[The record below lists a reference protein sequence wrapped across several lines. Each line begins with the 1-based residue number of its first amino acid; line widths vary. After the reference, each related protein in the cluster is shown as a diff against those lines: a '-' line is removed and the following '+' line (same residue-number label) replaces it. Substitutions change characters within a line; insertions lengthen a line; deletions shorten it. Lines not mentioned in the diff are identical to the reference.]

1 MSWERN
7 LLKGKQGEEIIHNML
22 DESGYAAI
30 SYGYE
35 KSLSGLANRLREK
48 KTEYCGDVERQIRS
62 TPDFIVYD
70 PAKPVGGGY
79 FQVADLMLLEVKT
92 RKLLN
97 RYNSNFML
105 YEESKKDRIEDYLKF
120 WGNSLLVVVI
130 PKYDFFYVREM
141 KTLLPDRL
149 VYNAK
154 NDFQKFQKIFSRVT
168 DETIRKYQFLR
179 NKLFHGCHW
188 FYRYHDFVT

>member
-22 DESGYAAI
+22 DESGYDVI

-35 KSLSGLANRLREK
+35 KSLSGLANRLQAK

-62 TPDFIVYD
+62 TPDFIVFD
-70 PAKPVGGGY
+70 PAKPVDGGY
-79 FQVADLMLLEVKT
+79 VQVADLMFLEVKT

-105 YEESKKDRIEDYLKF
+105 YEEAKKDRIEDYLKF

-154 NDFQKFQKIFSRVT
+154 NDLQKFQKIFSRVT
-168 DETIRKYQFLR
+168 DETIRKYQSNVKQIF
-179 NKLFHGCHW
+179 NK
-188 FYRYHDFVT
+188 Y

>member
-7 LLKGKQGEEIIHNML
+7 KLKGKHGEEIIRKML
-22 DESGYAAI
+22 VESGYDVI

-35 KSLSGLANRLREK
+35 ASLSGLANKLREK

-62 TPDFIVYD
+62 SPDFIVYN

-79 FQVADLMLLEVKT
+79 FEVADLMLLEVKT

-97 RYNSNFML
+97 KHNSNFLL
-105 YEESKKDRIEDYLKF
+105 YEKAKKDRIEDYLKF

-130 PKYDFFYVREM
+130 PKYDFFYIREM
-141 KTLLPDRL
+141 KTLLLDKL

-154 NDFQKFQKIFSRVT
+154 KDFQKFQKIFSRVT
-168 DETIRKYQFLR
+168 DETIRKYQSNVKQIF
-179 NKLFHGCHW
+179 NK
-188 FYRYHDFVT
+188 Y